1 MPHLTGEFPRA
12 IPRATWLTARA
23 RNAVQRPRFIGAV
36 GLGAFI
42 AALVAL
48 VLAPQQVRR
57 TATVALPVAARP
69 DTMPLQ
75 AALAQ
80 ARARLGLADS
90 SLAAAKVRAAAPPKP
105 SADSATPAAIAHRDS
120 LATAVND
127 LDALLTR
134 VETAPM
140 PASYRALAESP
151 HLAGS
156 ARAKML
162 LDSLADVER
171 EREGFGAT
179 GSTDPV
185 FVALTSRSTDIGH
198 AIQALAQA
206 RRDTL
211 RDQIVRLNAPT
222 ARLVVARAPTADT
235 LAWIAER
242 DSARSLVGQAT
253 DALSNARQKA
263 GDYDRAVARARQ
275 NATLDTPTVAL
286 LGAALVIGIAL
297 GFGSAFAREVR
308 HPRVGDEHELERVTG
323 ARVLA
328 TIRPHRRPPDRDRR
342 SADRL
347 APRYFDPGA
356 AGYQLTYLHV
366 ARAGASRLMLTITG
380 PDPSVTAVVAT
391 NVAAI
396 AAEEAR
402 STIIVDTDAR
412 HAPVAAVLRAHAE
425 PGLADIL
432 DGKCGWA
439 EATSQAMAGRDRTI
453 DVMPSGIADA
463 ARSAAEVRELFLRE
477 ATRLARHYEAIVIAA
492 SLDHAVGGL
501 PAALPIPDAIVCA
514 RVGHTRIA
522 DVQAALDGLR
532 VSGGAAVG
540 IVLWDAPL
548 PALPTPARIARAQ
561 RPLNT
566 PVMQSL
572 TPSR

>member
-1 MPHLTGEFPRA
+1 MTGEFPRA
-12 IPRATWLTARA
+12 IPRAIWLTARA

-36 GLGAFI
+36 GIGAFV

-48 VLAPQQVRR
+48 ILAPQQVRR
-57 TATVALPVAARP
+57 TNVVLPLEARP
-69 DTMPLQ
+69 DTSPLVG
-75 AALAQ
+75 ALAH
-80 ARARLGLADS
+80 ARTRLSAADS
-90 SLAAAKVRAAAPPKP
+90 SLGVARLRASAQPKP
-105 SADSATPAAIAHRDS
+105 VVDSLSPRIIAHRDS
-120 LATAVND
+120 LANAVND

-134 VETAPM
+134 VETAPVS
-140 PASYRALAESP
+140 ASYRALAESP
-151 HLAGS
+151 QLAGS
-156 ARAKML
+156 SRIKML

-171 EREGFGAT
+171 DREAFGTT

-185 FVALTSRSTDIGH
+185 FMALTSRSSDIGH
-198 AIQALAQA
+198 AIQLLAQA

-211 RDQIVRLNAPT
+211 RDQIVRLNAPST
-222 ARLVVARAPTADT
+222 RTVVTQAPTSDT

-242 DSARSLVGQAT
+242 DSAQSLVTQAT
-253 DALSNARQKA
+253 GALSDARQKA
-263 GDYDRAVARARQ
+263 EDYDHAVVRARE
-275 NATLDTPTVAL
+275 NARLDTPVVAL

-308 HPRVGDEHELERVTG
+308 HPRVGDEHELERLTG
-323 ARVLA
+323 SRVLA
-328 TIRPHRRPPDRDRR
+328 TVKPHRRPPERNRR

-380 PDPSVTAVVAT
+380 PDPGIAAVVAS

-402 STIIVDTDAR
+402 STIIVDTDSR
-412 HAPVAAVLRAHAE
+412 HSPVAAALRARAE
-425 PGLADIL
+425 PGLIDVL
-432 DGKCGWA
+432 DRKVEWA

-453 DVMPSGIADA
+453 DVMPSGIAPVN
-463 ARSAAEVRELFLRE
+463 RPPTEIRELFQRE
-477 ATRLARHYEAIVIAA
+477 ITRLARHYEAIVIAA
-492 SLDHAVGGL
+492 SLEHAVGGL
-501 PAALPIPDAIVCA
+501 PGALPIPDAIVCA

-532 VSGGAAVG
+532 AAGGAAVG

-548 PALPTPARIARAQ
+548 PELPTPERIARAQ

-566 PVMQSL
+566 PVMQALS
-572 TPSR
+572 PSQ